1 MESSTST
8 TSSNQTETHDA
19 DQLCPLCL
27 QFWMDLYLPS
37 KQTEVYPDVLTHSGG
52 TFRGRRKFRQN
63 VSKVEKVC
71 LKEIFLSIQKLKMA
85 LITKLAPWQ
94 IPNAVMSEWLWPS
107 LYASQ
112 WVTAVKFHNNNSLAK
127 KQSKIWISAKTKIRI
142 KDYRL
147 ATSHL
152 QTFKAMQP
160 VHQYPLRA
168 ELVATSTK
176 VVVRSQHAA
185 CGCAPAQ
192 VRSTRGCC
200 CSVAVLQNWN
210 V

>member
-1 MESSTST
+1 MSACQQVGEHWALQSLPSIIVAPTHPNMESSTST

-27 QFWMDLYLPS
+27 QFW
-37 KQTEVYPDVLTHSGG
+37 KT
-52 TFRGRRKFRQN
+52 N
-63 VSKVEKVC
+63 VC

-112 WVTAVKFHNNNSLAK
+112 WVTAVKFQEYNHNNSLAK

-147 ATSHL
+147 ASSHL